1 MTGPE
6 DARDTETLETGRP
19 VPEVPVPE
27 VPVPDVPVPE
37 VPVPEV
43 PVPEVPVPDVPVPDV
58 PDAVSTV
65 KLETARPVV
74 GAAQTVGTDAREA
87 GTEVLQPENALAPE
101 TGAEAPEAEDA
112 DAPETETTDADA
124 PETETETAVASPAR
138 RWRRVCAVLVVV
150 ACVLAVAAVG
160 AELFVRNRIESV
172 VHGALPGLSEDAVV
186 DAGGLVLPQVLTGSL
201 DSLSVSGA
209 QLRLDQSV
217 GGVPLGSLDLHDV
230 TATLSGI
237 ELTQPHHTD
246 SLDASGTITW
256 EDLAVI
262 VRMSSPRLKE
272 TTLVPDELGTV
283 TAPGTFTATAEVFG
297 TDVVFL
303 IVPSLTPEGN
313 LLMTATDATFGGITF
328 DLTQED
334 SLTMRLLGTET
345 PEFVVDHAVLPAGT
359 TFSAVV
365 VTQEG
370 LRVALSGQD
379 LDLAPGH

>member
-6 DARDTETLETGRP
+6 DARDTETLETGR
-19 VPEVPVPE
+19 
-27 VPVPDVPVPE
+27 
-37 VPVPEV
+37 
-43 PVPEVPVPDVPVPDV
+43 PVPDVPVPDV

-74 GAAQTVGTDAREA
+74 GAAQTVGADAREP
-87 GTEVLQPENALAPE
+87 GTEVLQPENALALE

-112 DAPETETTDADA
+112 DAPETETTDAEA
-124 PETETETAVASPAR
+124 PETEADSTETETAVASPAR

>member
-19 VPEVPVPE
+19 VPE
-27 VPVPDVPVPE
+27 VPVPE

-101 TGAEAPEAEDA
+101 TGAEAPEAE
-112 DAPETETTDADA
+112 DADA

-345 PEFVVDHAVLPAGT
+345 PEFVVDHAVLPTGT

>member
-6 DARDTETLETGRP
+6 DTRDTETLETGRP
-19 VPEVPVPE
+19 VPE
-27 VPVPDVPVPE
+27 
-37 VPVPEV
+37 
-43 PVPEVPVPDVPVPDV
+43 VPVPDV

-74 GAAQTVGTDAREA
+74 EAAEVPQPQDAQAR
-87 GTEVLQPENALAPE
+87 E
-101 TGAEAPEAEDA
+101 TGAEAREAEDDVAPEAEAED
-112 DAPETETTDADA
+112 DEAPEAEASA
-124 PETETETAVASPAR
+124 ASPSR
-138 RWRRVCAVLVVV
+138 RWRRVCAVLLVI

-186 DAGGLVLPQVLTGSL
+186 DTGGLVLPQVLTGSL
-201 DSLSVSGA
+201 DSLSVSGS
-209 QLRLDQSV
+209 QLRLEQNV

-230 TATLSGI
+230 TATLSGT
-237 ELTQPHHTD
+237 ELAQPHHTD
-246 SLDASGTITW
+246 ALDASGTIAW

-272 TTLVPDELGTV
+272 TTLVPGELGTV

-334 SLTMRLLGTET
+334 SLTMRLLGAET
-345 PEFVVDHAVLPAGT
+345 PEFLVDHSVLPAGM

-370 LRVALSGQD
+370 LRVAMSGQD

>member
-1 MTGPE
+1 VTGPE
-6 DARDTETLETGRP
+6 DARDTETLETGR
-19 VPEVPVPE
+19 
-27 VPVPDVPVPE
+27 
-37 VPVPEV
+37 
-43 PVPEVPVPDVPVPDV
+43 PVPDVPVPDV

-74 GAAQTVGTDAREA
+74 GAAQTVGADAREP
-87 GTEVLQPENALAPE
+87 GTEVLQPENALALE

-112 DAPETETTDADA
+112 DAPETETTDAEA
-124 PETETETAVASPAR
+124 PETEADSTETETAVASPAR